1 MGLDLYFYACGKV
14 CGLEDNN
21 IYKAMCVMEDAEVDT
36 YELDECLG
44 SKNPARALGA
54 VLREYEC
61 NELVRSFT
69 TYTKLVDCINQTY
82 VNEVSYLRN
91 SGVFHYWVVRNV
103 LNGNDKYWDD
113 GKFYVQLKE
122 QDLKAIRLACDQ
134 VFRGIKKPQDVLPT
148 YPRYDN
154 HNSSYDGYYIDEL
167 DAIIEVIDTI
177 LSDMNWNSEVL
188 MYHVS

>member
-21 IYKAMCVMEDAEVDT
+21 IYKAMCVIEEAGVDT
-36 YELDECLG
+36 YELDECL
-44 SKNPARALGA
+44 SYKNPTRALGA

-69 TYTKLVDCINQTY
+69 TYTKLVDYMNQTY
-82 VNEVSYLRN
+82 VNEVAYLRG
-91 SGVFHYWVVRNV
+91 SGVFHYWVVKNV

-113 GKFYVQLKE
+113 GRFYVQLTE
-122 QDLKAIRLACDQ
+122 QDLKAIRVACEQ
-134 VFRGIKKPQDVLPT
+134 VLSGAVQPQEVLPL

-154 HNSSYDGYYIDEL
+154 HRGEYDGYYVDEL
-167 DAIIEVIDTI
+167 DAIIEVVDTI
-177 LSDMNWNSEVL
+177 LSDMTWDSEVL
-188 MYHVS
+188 MYHIS